1 MANNRAGRH
10 GHFSPSAFTWFAT
23 MQAMQLSPTHTAA
36 MPLEQTL
43 LSQQD
48 LALRWGR
55 SVSSIG
61 WSSAIGVGPKY
72 VKHAG
77 AVKYPVEEVQ
87 KYERALRMH

>member
-1 MANNRAGRH
+1 MH
-10 GHFSPSAFTWFAT
+10 S
-23 MQAMQLSPTHTAA
+23 SPTHTAINADQA
-36 MPLEQTL
+36 M

-61 WSSAIGVGPKY
+61 LSSAIGLGPKY

-77 AVKYPVEEVQ
+77 ALRYPVEEVQ
-87 KYERALRMH
+87 KYERAMRMH

>member
-1 MANNRAGRH
+1 M
-10 GHFSPSAFTWFAT
+10 
-23 MQAMQLSPTHTAA
+23 
-36 MPLEQTL
+36 
-43 LSQQD
+43 LSQQE

-61 WSSAIGVGPKY
+61 LSSAIGLGPKY

-77 AVKYPVEEVQ
+77 AIRYPVEEVQ

>member
-1 MANNRAGRH
+1 MRAMH
-10 GHFSPSAFTWFAT
+10 S
-23 MQAMQLSPTHTAA
+23 SPTHTS
-36 MPLEQTL
+36 MNVDPTM
-43 LSQQD
+43 LSQQE

-61 WSSAIGVGPKY
+61 LSSAIGLGPKY

-77 AVKYPVEEVQ
+77 ALRYPVEEVQ

>member
-1 MANNRAGRH
+1 MANNKAGRH
-10 GHFSPSAFTWFAT
+10 GHFYRSASAHLAT
-23 MQAMQLSPTHTAA
+23 MQAMHPTPTHTA
-36 MPLEQTL
+36 MHLEQTL
-43 LSQQD
+43 LSQQE

-77 AVKYPVEEVQ
+77 AVRYPVEEVQ

>member
-1 MANNRAGRH
+1 
-10 GHFSPSAFTWFAT
+10 
-23 MQAMQLSPTHTAA
+23 MQAMHSSPTHTSVTAD
-36 MPLEQTL
+36 QTM

-61 WSSAIGVGPKY
+61 LSSAIGLGPKY

-77 AVKYPVEEVQ
+77 ALRYPVEEVQ
-87 KYERALRMH
+87 KYECARRMH

>member
-1 MANNRAGRH
+1 MH
-10 GHFSPSAFTWFAT
+10 S
-23 MQAMQLSPTHTAA
+23 SPTHSAINADQA
-36 MPLEQTL
+36 M

-61 WSSAIGVGPKY
+61 LSSAIGLGPKY

-77 AVKYPVEEVQ
+77 ALRYPVEEVQ
-87 KYERALRMH
+87 KYERAMRMH